1 MVLLLPLLRNVL
13 VDQRKSL
20 LEWEA
25 IVESVS
31 KSYIPIDFISSI
43 EFLYPGNS
51 ITLAISDLSKDELKF
66 FGRFIDSTALKDMRI
81 NFNMDQIRSVVTEIR
96 ESYLSKV

>member
-1 MVLLLPLLRNVL
+1 ML

-31 KSYIPIDFISSI
+31 KSYIPIDFISSV
-43 EFLYPGNS
+43 EFFYPGNS
-51 ITLAISDLSKDELKF
+51 ITLALSELSKEELLS
-66 FGRFIDSTALKDMRI
+66 FGQYVDSTALKNMRI

>member
-31 KSYIPIDFISSI
+31 KSYIPIDFISSV
-43 EFLYPGNS
+43 EFFYPGNS
-51 ITLAISDLSKDELKF
+51 ITLALSELSKEELLS
-66 FGRFIDSTALKDMRI
+66 FGQYVDSTALKNMRI
-81 NFNMDQIRSVVTEIR
+81 NFNMDQIRSVVAEIR

>member
-1 MVLLLPLLRNVL
+1 ML

-31 KSYIPIDFISSI
+31 KSYIPIDFISSV
-43 EFLYPGNS
+43 EFFYPGNS
-51 ITLAISDLSKDELKF
+51 ITLALSELSKEELLS
-66 FGRFIDSTALKDMRI
+66 FGQYIDSTALKNMRI

>member
-1 MVLLLPLLRNVL
+1 MVLPLNLLRNVL

-20 LEWEA
+20 RDWEE
-25 IVESVS
+25 IVESVT
-31 KSYIPIDFISSI
+31 KSYIPIDFISSV

-51 ITLAISDLSKDELKF
+51 ITLALSDLTREELSF
-66 FGRFIDSTALKDMRI
+66 FGRAIDSTTLSNMRI
-81 NFNMDQIRSVVTEIR
+81 NFNMDLIRSTVTEIR

>member
-31 KSYIPIDFISSI
+31 KSYIPIDFISSV
-43 EFLYPGNS
+43 EFFYPGNS
-51 ITLAISDLSKDELKF
+51 ITLALSELSKEELLS
-66 FGRFIDSTALKDMRI
+66 FGQYVDSTALKNMRI

>member
-1 MVLLLPLLRNVL
+1 ML

-31 KSYIPIDFISSI
+31 KSYIPIDFISSV
-43 EFLYPGNS
+43 EFFYPGNS
-51 ITLAISDLSKDELKF
+51 ITLALSELSKEELLS
-66 FGRFIDSTALKDMRI
+66 FGQYVDSTALKNMRI
-81 NFNMDQIRSVVTEIR
+81 NFNMDQIRSVVAEIR

>member
-1 MVLLLPLLRNVL
+1 
-13 VDQRKSL
+13 L

-31 KSYIPIDFISSI
+31 KSYIPIDFISSV
-43 EFLYPGNS
+43 EFFYPGNS
-51 ITLAISDLSKDELKF
+51 ITLALSELSKEELLS
-66 FGRFIDSTALKDMRI
+66 FGQYIDSTALKNMRI